1 MEKLR
6 LFIKIQKQQQAE
18 VGEPASTSVWQE
30 VTTGFG
36 PALEIA
42 FNSNSA

>member
-18 VGEPASTSVWQE
+18 VAEPALTSGWQE

-36 PALEIA
+36 PAFEIA
-42 FNSNSA
+42 FDSNSA